1 MTNEMKIACYREAYA
16 MLQGISGLSNFAWP
30 EEKKN
35 LDFNCIAGNTT
46 IYFRLMSEGDLLVLR
61 AECQNGGQD
70 DKNEHIMNQII
81 AQFPGMMGTAYDGQI
96 IVNMNVP
103 FPSVAD
109 SDAKKLVLDKTKEF
123 VEIVIDQLAD
133 LSKTPVPKVEEAAGS
148 EKHSDIAEPKH
159 DMEPTEVVPETS
171 NNSEERTEHQP
182 GETEP
187 AHSATDFDFAAIMP
201 EVMGSVIPP
210 KKQEKEEVR
219 GSKKLDMFNDTSSTA
234 IPSDPQIPDPLVQA
248 ERQPFYHPDVEAERR
263 EMYEEMENTFT
274 AQRKQLQCREHLL
287 EAQRL
292 VIEQQQSE
300 VQSAKDEI
308 EEKKKEVDTSSKK
321 LKKNWSNYNSA
332 KKNLDS
338 RISELEEKEQSL
350 GEREAVIIEK
360 ERTLTEREKESETRD
375 RALQYRE
382 GSVAKRENDLL
393 DKSSQLDRKQA
404 ELEDR
409 EATLG
414 LQVKRISMQSEQLQ
428 IEKTSI
434 ETQIKD
440 LKELQKIVNTIDLPA
455 LPHNTEEQKM
465 LEEENES
472 LKQQLNDL
480 SGRYTN
486 SENTVRILRM
496 NLEDTKSELARV
508 SKEAETAAAAAGTG
522 VIDSEEY
529 RALQEKQ
536 KQAEAQLTNMAKQLE
551 EKAAALSDTKQALT
565 ESEQKLQQEISKCA
579 NLEKELSATKV
590 YEPADKILTAA
601 GLHVEPIAGEG
612 DPLLSLKSGGCTVF
626 INDRLHMMCIEK
638 PVKRNHTKTFDVWN
652 SQSFAET
659 YAMSKGKAYCR
670 AVFADSEL
678 IPDMKR
684 IVMRL
689 EELK

>member
-16 MLQGISGLSNFAWP
+16 MLQGISGLSNFGWP
-30 EEKKN
+30 EEKKD
-35 LDFNCIAGNTT
+35 LDFNCMAGNTT
-46 IYFRLMSEGDLLVLR
+46 IYFRLLSEGDLLVLR
-61 AECQNGGQD
+61 AECRSGGQD
-70 DKNEHIMNQII
+70 DKNEEIKDRII

-96 IVNMNVP
+96 IVTMNVP

-109 SDAKKLVLDKTKEF
+109 NDAKKIVLDKTKEF
-123 VEIVIDQLAD
+123 VEIVLGQLAD
-133 LSKTPVPKVEEAAGS
+133 LSKTPVLEAEEAAGS
-148 EKHSDIAEPKH
+148 EKHSDIGEPMH
-159 DMEPTEVVPETS
+159 NMEPTEVVQETR
-171 NNSEERTEHQP
+171 NKSEEETEHQP
-182 GETEP
+182 RETEP

-210 KKQEKEEVR
+210 KKQGKEEVR
-219 GSKKLDMFNDTSSTA
+219 VSRKHDLFNETTSTA
-234 IPSDPQIPDPLVQA
+234 ISSDPQIPDPLVQA
-248 ERQPFYHPDVEAERR
+248 ERQPFYHPNVEAERR

-338 RISELEEKEQSL
+338 RISELDEKEQSL
-350 GEREAVIIEK
+350 GEREAGIIEK
-360 ERTLTEREKESETRD
+360 ERTLNEREKESETRD

-409 EATLG
+409 EATLE

-455 LPHNTEEQKM
+455 FPHNTEEQKM

-472 LKQQLNDL
+472 LKQQLNEL

-508 SKEAETAAAAAGTG
+508 IKEAETAAAGTG

-536 KQAEAQLTNMAKQLE
+536 KQAEAQLTNIAKQLE